1 MAAAHLL
8 ASAGMDQTV
17 CVWNVWS
24 QENQRARVLT
34 HHTAAVKD
42 VRWSPR
48 GLSLLSCGYDCC
60 SRMVDVNR
68 GVEEQVFKE
77 DQVVDVI
84 KFHPDNPN
92 LFLSGGF
99 KGSLRLWDIRTGN
112 VAQEYI
118 KPLGPIL
125 DVDFSS
131 DGRHFISSSDVSQRN
146 ASENSI
152 IVWDVSRQVPLSNQ
166 VIDFV

>member
-1 MAAAHLL
+1 
-8 ASAGMDQTV
+8 
-17 CVWNVWS
+17 
-24 QENQRARVLT
+24 
-34 HHTAAVKD
+34 
-42 VRWSPR
+42 
-48 GLSLLSCGYDCC
+48 
-60 SRMVDVNR
+60 MVDVNR